1 MFKNNLLT
9 FLLLSVFAIFIS
21 ACGGD
26 TKNTETDSDTD
37 TDTQT
42 QEVEVEKGAPIVC
55 MWSAVTIK
63 ETPSQKGKYI
73 TAIYL
78 GEKAKYLGE
87 TVADSTNPKKPVE
100 FVKVKLT
107 DGTTGWV
114 QANFMAIDA
123 KPYAVKE
130 TTKLYKRPDILSAGK
145 DEFEIMQFVVVL
157 EEQDDWAKIKGKKR
171 TDGWFKEGWVK
182 KDRLTDNEIDITVA
196 ILAERAMSKENNEK
210 KLEALNDI
218 LENPDL
224 SSSAFSGD
232 VRALVDKLTTPNEE
246 ETVEEPS
253 EDYGD

>member
-1 MFKNNLLT
+1 MFMSNLRT
-9 FLLLSVFAIFIS
+9 FLLLFIFALLIS
-21 ACGGD
+21 ACGEE
-26 TKNTETDSDTD
+26 NQNSETDSTD
-37 TDTQT
+37 TESA
-42 QEVEVEKGAPIVC
+42 EVNVEKGAPIIC
-55 MWSAVTIK
+55 MWSAVSIK
-63 ETPSQKGKYI
+63 ETPAQKGKYI

-78 GEKAKYLGE
+78 GEKASYLGE
-87 TVADSTNPKKPVE
+87 TAIDSSNAKKPVE

-123 KPYAVKE
+123 QSYAVKE

-145 DEFEIMQFVVVL
+145 DEFEIMQFVVVT
-157 EEQDDWAKIKGKKR
+157 EEQDDWAKIKGKRR

-182 KDRLTDNEIDITVA
+182 KDRLTNNEIDITVA
-196 ILAERAMSKENNEK
+196 ILAERAMSKGDKEK

-232 VRALVDKLTTPNEE
+232 VRALVEKLTMPNEDE
-246 ETVEEPS
+246 AVEEEVS

>member
-1 MFKNNLLT
+1 MFKNNFLT

-21 ACGGD
+21 ACGDGTQNSD
-26 TKNTETDSDTD
+26 AEEDTD
-37 TDTQT
+37 TNTENQT
-42 QEVEVEKGAPIVC
+42 VEVEKGAPIIC

-78 GEKAKYLGE
+78 GEKAEYLGE
-87 TVADSTNPKKPVE
+87 TVADSSNAKKPVE

-145 DEFEIMQFVVVL
+145 DEFEIMQFVVAL
-157 EEQDDWAKIKGKKR
+157 EEQDDWVKIKGKKR

-196 ILAERAMSKENNEK
+196 ILAERAMSKENDEK

-224 SSSAFSGD
+224 SSSTFSGD
-232 VRALVDKLTTPNEE
+232 VRALVDKFAMPNDEE
-246 ETVEEPS
+246 PVEEPS